1 MYCRSVERTEDHERE
16 DERREGGRRDE
27 HPVEAGSRVI
37 ERLLAALLQRLGGEG
52 TARAAVA
59 AAVAGL
65 ADAGVLECA
74 RDRSARESRRKR
86 R

>member
-27 HPVEAGSRVI
+27 HPVEAGRCVI
-37 ERLLAALLQRLGGEG
+37 ERLLAALLQRLGDED
-52 TARAAVA
+52 TARAV

-65 ADAGVLECA
+65 ADAGVLQCA